1 MGEDTAIENPA
12 SGPQDE
18 TDDLPALRVI
28 GAFGGIRPMAGR
40 LEVPV
45 STVQGW
51 KARGV
56 IPTARHDD
64 IRAAATAHGI
74 AIDEADLAASA
85 EHHEDAVAA
94 EPEDRSAA
102 ESVIGGTDTAG
113 GSDRGAKPMS
123 PPPSRL
129 AASGAAALHRGGW
142 FPGFVMGALVFA
154 LGAGGAVLIWGGST
168 GDGGLGDRLTALEGQ
183 LADLEQRPGAEAP
196 SLEGLASV
204 EGLERLSQ
212 GLAALQDRVT
222 DTPAEVEDLAARL
235 DGLESR
241 VDALGS
247 SAAAG
252 ADAATAVGGLNSQV
266 EGLQGQLSRSQAGLD
281 DLASQVAAMKADQ
294 DAALSSTVRQ
304 ANLTLAVGQLRDS
317 LRYSGAYGAA
327 LEDVKRLSADD
338 SEVVA
343 VLAPLEDHAAT
354 GVPTVAV
361 LQADFPTVARKTV
374 AAGYGDSYDGRWG
387 EVLERVSEVI
397 SVRPVGKVEGDSPA
411 AVVAAAEIHVEAGD
425 LAAAVEELKR
435 LEGGA
440 GEAAAAWRGQA
451 EGRLAADAAI
461 SNLNRLLTSKLAS
474 DG

>member
-1 MGEDTAIENPA
+1 MGEDTEIENAA
-12 SGPQDE
+12 SGAQDE
-18 TDDLPALRVI
+18 TEDLPAVRVI
-28 GAFGGIRPMAGR
+28 GAFGGIRPMAGK

-56 IPTARHDD
+56 IPAVRQDD
-64 IRAAATAHGI
+64 IRAAATAHGVSL
-74 AIDEADLAASA
+74 DEADLAASA
-85 EHHEDAVAA
+85 EHHEDADAA
-94 EPEDRSAA
+94 EP
-102 ESVIGGTDTAG
+102 VVGGADTARA
-113 GSDRGAKPMS
+113 SDRGTKPVS
-123 PPPSRL
+123 PSPFRP
-129 AASGAAALHRGGW
+129 AAFGAAAAHRGGW
-142 FPGFVMGALVFA
+142 VPGFVMGALVFA

-168 GDGGLGDRLTALEGQ
+168 VDGGLGDRLTALEDR
-183 LADLEQRPGAEAP
+183 LADLEQQPGSEAT
-196 SLEGLASV
+196 SLEGLASAQD
-204 EGLERLSQ
+204 LERLSQ
-212 GLAALQDRVT
+212 GLTDLQARVT
-222 DTPAEVEDLAARL
+222 GTPAEVEDLATRL
-235 DGLESR
+235 GGLESR

-252 ADAATAVGGLNSQV
+252 AEAATAVGGLNSQV

-294 DAALSSTVRQ
+294 EAALSSTVRQ

-317 LRYSGAYGAA
+317 LRYSGSYDVA
-327 LEDVKRLSADD
+327 LEDVKRLAADD

-354 GVPTVAV
+354 GVPTLAV
-361 LQADFPTVARKTV
+361 LQADFPTVARETV
-374 AAGYGDSYDGRWG
+374 AAGYGDSYDNRWG
-387 EVLERVSEVI
+387 EVLKRVSEVI
-397 SVRPVGKVEGDSPA
+397 SVRPVGKVEGGDAS

-440 GEAAAAWRGQA
+440 GEAAAAWRGRA

-461 SNLNRLLTSKLAS
+461 ADLNRLLTRKLAPE
-474 DG
+474 G